1 MDKIFYKVWYENI
14 KYLRKFGLEENK
26 IYHWTRDFKDN
37 YIYIAYGNDNKNNN
51 SYWGFMYFDQ
61 LSFEWF
67 INNNYEYKGEFDPI
81 KERKEKL
88 QKIDESNL

>member
-1 MDKIFYKVWYENI
+1 
-14 KYLRKFGLEENK
+14 
-26 IYHWTRDFKDN
+26 
-37 YIYIAYGNDNKNNN
+37 
-51 SYWGFMYFDQ
+51 MYFDQ